1 MVKLSLNR
9 YSRGLGFL
17 ALCLGGFWMPKRLES
32 VMRIGKRIG
41 LSDEKGIVTG
51 VFIALIIVASTVA
64 GYLLWFR
71 PLPEEYNTFFLL
83 DSQQQAVNYPEILVA
98 GQNSTFDI
106 YVNVIN
112 HMNTEQNYEVK
123 TKIVKHLMLTDQG
136 VIAEPINTYRVT
148 LPSGGSNQT
157 IVTVGENTVGSY
169 QVVYELWRQE
179 ENGDYKF
186 THNYCVLNIQV
197 KVIS

>member
-1 MVKLSLNR
+1 
-9 YSRGLGFL
+9 
-17 ALCLGGFWMPKRLES
+17 MPKRLES

-98 GQNSTFDI
+98 GQNSTRHI
-106 YVNVIN
+106 CERN
-112 HMNTEQNYEVK
+112 QPYEYR
-123 TKIVKHLMLTDQG
+123 
-136 VIAEPINTYRVT
+136 AE
-148 LPSGGSNQT
+148 L
-157 IVTVGENTVGSY
+157 
-169 QVVYELWRQE
+169 
-179 ENGDYKF
+179 
-186 THNYCVLNIQV
+186 
-197 KVIS
+197 